1 MKCIVII
8 EQSNEHVEY
17 TKNSVNIIVFIAYL
31 YVFNLTTSTLLLD
44 LLKEC
49 AEHFTELDIESIF
62 VVMKIAG
69 FKLRD
74 DSPSDLKDL
83 ILAIKQKAD
92 SDEWKQE

>member
-1 MKCIVII
+1 
-8 EQSNEHVEY
+8 
-17 TKNSVNIIVFIAYL
+17 
-31 YVFNLTTSTLLLD
+31 LLD

-69 FKLRD
+69 FKLRG

-92 SDEWKQE
+92 SDEWK